1 MASRHSKQKQKFEDL
16 SSYSSTKEY
25 KKNRR
30 GSRARLAAKIFAGV
44 LSGLLILVGGGSMYV
59 ATHLIGDLTTTN
71 ITKDPTALGID
82 PSVEM
87 DDSIK
92 NIALFGLDSRSDGT
106 EGDSSNSD
114 VIMVLTVDNK
124 HKKLKLTSILRDSY
138 VSIEGETSSG
148 EHVDYMDK
156 INAAYS
162 VGGYEL
168 AIRTL
173 NRNFGL
179 NIMDYVTIDFT
190 DTAAI
195 VDAFGGVEISLTAE
209 EKWEIN
215 QNLWNLKVDVER
227 EKERDLEND
236 YYAAQLEGD
245 YDTMEAIENGTYV
258 NPRSYTEILDSDFL
272 EDANGQVVDLAG
284 AEYSD
289 SVELLNGNQ
298 AVAYGRIRHIGNDYQ
313 RVERQ
318 QIVFKALVSRVTE
331 LSFGEYPSLIA
342 QLMPYCETSLDLTD
356 VVGMTPILAS
366 DFTIETIS
374 IPDVDY
380 EFDLSDDGAYLNY
393 DVERAGHRID
403 SFINE
408 EDSAYWS
415 EFGNSGATPAE
426 GTAEQEARDN
436 ASSHAGNSY
445 TGSSNYGDDSSDSSG
460 YGDGYSDSYDSGYGD
475 SYSDSYDS
483 GYGDGYTD
491 SYDSGYGDGY
501 TDSYDSGYGD
511 SYSDSYDS
519 GYGDSYSD
527 SYDSGYGDSYS
538 DSYDSGY
545 GDGYNDSYDSGTGD
559 GYNDSYDS
567 GYSDGTGYGTY

>member
-1 MASRHSKQKQKFEDL
+1 MLHIARDDAQEFEDL
-16 SSYSSTKEY
+16 SSYSSSKEY
-25 KKNRR
+25 NKRRKNRR
-30 GSRARLAAKIFAGV
+30 GHTVLKCILGV
-44 LSGLLILVGGGSMYV
+44 FCALLIVFGSGLIYI
-59 ATHLIGDLTTTN
+59 ATHLLDDLTTTN

-82 PSVEM
+82 PSVTM

-92 NIALFGLDSRSDGT
+92 NIALFGLDQRSAYSD
-106 EGDSSNSD
+106 DSTRSD

-124 HKKLKLTSILRDSY
+124 HKKLKITSILRDSY
-138 VSIEGETSSG
+138 VSIEGENSSG

-156 INAAYS
+156 INAAYAE
-162 VGGYEL
+162 GGYEL

-215 QNLWNLKVDVER
+215 QNLWNLSQET
-227 EKERDLEND
+227 
-236 YYAAQLEGD
+236 EGL
-245 YDTMEAIENGTYV
+245 IK
-258 NPRSYTEILDSDFL
+258 DSDFL
-272 EDANGQVVDLAG
+272 ADANGQVVDLAG

-298 AVAYGRIRHIGNDYQ
+298 AVAYGRIRNIGYDYQ

-318 QIVFKALVSRVTE
+318 QIVFKALMNRVTQ
-331 LSFGEYPSLIA
+331 LSFGEYPSLIS

-356 VVGMTPILAS
+356 AIGMTPILTS

-380 EFDLSDDGAYLNY
+380 ELDLTDDGSYLYY
-393 DVERAGHRID
+393 DVEQAGHRID

-408 EDSAYWS
+408 EDSDYWE

-426 GTAEQEARDN
+426 GTAEQEALDQ
-436 ASSHAGNSY
+436 AAANS
-445 TGSSNYGDDSSDSSG
+445 GSFHNNYS
-460 YGDGYSDSYDSGYGD
+460 GYSDSYNNG
-475 SYSDSYDS
+475 SD
-483 GYGDGYTD
+483 DGYTD
-491 SYDSGYGDGY
+491 SYDNGYDTGYSDNTYGDTGGY
-501 TDSYDSGYGD
+501 YDGSYDTGSYDGGTGD
-511 SYSDSYDS
+511 SYSDGAGYD
-519 GYGDSYSD
+519 D
-527 SYDSGYGDSYS
+527 SYDT
-538 DSYDSGY
+538 
-545 GDGYNDSYDSGTGD
+545 GTGD
-559 GYNDSYDS
+559 GTYYD
-567 GYSDGTGYGTY
+567 TGYAY

>member
-1 MASRHSKQKQKFEDL
+1 MLHIARDDAQEFEDL
-16 SSYSSTKEY
+16 SSYSSSKEY
-25 KKNRR
+25 NKRRKNRR
-30 GSRARLAAKIFAGV
+30 GHTVLKCILGV
-44 LSGLLILVGGGSMYV
+44 FCALLIVFGSGLIYI
-59 ATHLIGDLTTTN
+59 ATHLLDDLTTTN

-82 PSVEM
+82 PSVTM

-92 NIALFGLDSRSDGT
+92 NIALFGLDQRSAYSD
-106 EGDSSNSD
+106 DSTRSD

-124 HKKLKLTSILRDSY
+124 HKKLKITSILRDSY
-138 VSIEGETSSG
+138 VSIEGENSNG
-148 EHVDYMDK
+148 VHVDYMDK
-156 INAAYS
+156 INAAYAE
-162 VGGYEL
+162 GGYEL

-215 QNLWNLKVDVER
+215 QNLWNLSQET
-227 EKERDLEND
+227 
-236 YYAAQLEGD
+236 EGL
-245 YDTMEAIENGTYV
+245 IK
-258 NPRSYTEILDSDFL
+258 DSDFL
-272 EDANGQVVDLAG
+272 ADANGQVVDLAG

-298 AVAYGRIRHIGNDYQ
+298 AVAYGRIRNIGYDYQ

-318 QIVFKALVSRVTE
+318 QIVFKALMNRVTQ
-331 LSFGEYPSLIA
+331 LSFGEYPSLIS

-356 VVGMTPILAS
+356 AIGMTPILTS

-380 EFDLSDDGAYLNY
+380 ELDLTDDGSYLYY

-408 EDSAYWS
+408 EDSDYWE

-426 GTAEQEARDN
+426 GTAEQEALDQ
-436 ASSHAGNSY
+436 AAANS
-445 TGSSNYGDDSSDSSG
+445 GSFHNNYS
-460 YGDGYSDSYDSGYGD
+460 GYSDSYNNG
-475 SYSDSYDS
+475 SD
-483 GYGDGYTD
+483 DGYTD
-491 SYDSGYGDGY
+491 SYDNGYDTGYSDNTYGDTGGY
-501 TDSYDSGYGD
+501 YDNGYQDSYDTGSYDSTGD
-511 SYSDSYDS
+511 SYNDGYGAGYDDSYDT
-519 GYGDSYSD
+519 
-527 SYDSGYGDSYS
+527 
-538 DSYDSGY
+538 
-545 GDGYNDSYDSGTGD
+545 GTGG
-559 GYNDSYDS
+559 GYYD
-567 GYSDGTGYGTY
+567 TGYAY

>member
-1 MASRHSKQKQKFEDL
+1 MLHIARDDAQEFEDL
-16 SSYSSTKEY
+16 SSYSSSKEY
-25 KKNRR
+25 NKRRKNRR
-30 GSRARLAAKIFAGV
+30 GHTVLKCILGV
-44 LSGLLILVGGGSMYV
+44 FCALLIVFGSGLIYI
-59 ATHLIGDLTTTN
+59 ATHLLDDLTTTN

-82 PSVEM
+82 PSVTM

-92 NIALFGLDSRSDGT
+92 NIALFGLDQRSAYS
-106 EGDSSNSD
+106 EDSTRSD

-124 HKKLKLTSILRDSY
+124 HKKLKITSILRDSY
-138 VSIEGETSSG
+138 VSIEGENSNG

-156 INAAYS
+156 INAAYAE
-162 VGGYEL
+162 GGYEL

-215 QNLWNLKVDVER
+215 QNLWNLSQET
-227 EKERDLEND
+227 
-236 YYAAQLEGD
+236 EGL
-245 YDTMEAIENGTYV
+245 IK
-258 NPRSYTEILDSDFL
+258 DSDFL
-272 EDANGQVVDLAG
+272 ADANGEVVDLAG

-298 AVAYGRIRHIGNDYQ
+298 AVAYGRIRNIGYDYQ

-318 QIVFKALVSRVTE
+318 QIVFKALMNRVTQ
-331 LSFGEYPSLIA
+331 LSFGEYPSLIS

-356 VVGMTPILAS
+356 AIGMTPILTS

-380 EFDLSDDGAYLNY
+380 ELDLTDDGSYLYY
-393 DVERAGHRID
+393 DVEQAGHRID

-408 EDSAYWS
+408 EDSDYWE

-426 GTAEQEARDN
+426 GTAEQEALDK
-436 ASSHAGNSY
+436 AAANS
-445 TGSSNYGDDSSDSSG
+445 GSSNNYSG
-460 YGDGYSDSYDSGYGD
+460 HSDSYNNG
-475 SYSDSYDS
+475 SD
-483 GYGDGYTD
+483 DGYTD
-491 SYDSGYGDGY
+491 SYDTGYDTGYSDNTYGDTDGYYDGSYDTGSYDSTGDSYNDGYGAGY
-501 TDSYDSGYGD
+501 DDSYDT
-511 SYSDSYDS
+511 
-519 GYGDSYSD
+519 
-527 SYDSGYGDSYS
+527 
-538 DSYDSGY
+538 
-545 GDGYNDSYDSGTGD
+545 GTGG
-559 GYNDSYDS
+559 GYYD
-567 GYSDGTGYGTY
+567 TGYAY

>member
-1 MASRHSKQKQKFEDL
+1 MLHIARDDAQEFEDL
-16 SSYSSTKEY
+16 SSYSSSKEY
-25 KKNRR
+25 NKRRKNRR
-30 GSRARLAAKIFAGV
+30 GHTVLKCILGV
-44 LSGLLILVGGGSMYV
+44 FCALLIVFGSGLIYI
-59 ATHLIGDLTTTN
+59 ATHLLDDLTTTN

-82 PSVEM
+82 PSVTM

-92 NIALFGLDSRSDGT
+92 NIALFGLDQRSAYSD
-106 EGDSSNSD
+106 DSTRSD

-124 HKKLKLTSILRDSY
+124 HKKLKITSILRDSY
-138 VSIEGETSSG
+138 VSIEGENSNG
-148 EHVDYMDK
+148 VHVDYMDK
-156 INAAYS
+156 INAAYAE
-162 VGGYEL
+162 GGYEL

-215 QNLWNLKVDVER
+215 QNLWNLSQET
-227 EKERDLEND
+227 
-236 YYAAQLEGD
+236 EGL
-245 YDTMEAIENGTYV
+245 IK
-258 NPRSYTEILDSDFL
+258 DSDFL
-272 EDANGQVVDLAG
+272 ADANGQVVDLAG

-298 AVAYGRIRHIGNDYQ
+298 AVAYGRIRNIGYDYQ

-318 QIVFKALVSRVTE
+318 QIVFKALMNRVTQ
-331 LSFGEYPSLIA
+331 LSFGEYHSLIS

-356 VVGMTPILAS
+356 AIGMTPILTS

-380 EFDLSDDGAYLNY
+380 ELDLTDDGSYLYY

-408 EDSAYWS
+408 EDSDYWE

-426 GTAEQEARDN
+426 GTAEQEALDQ
-436 ASSHAGNSY
+436 AAANS
-445 TGSSNYGDDSSDSSG
+445 GSFHNNYS
-460 YGDGYSDSYDSGYGD
+460 GYSDSYNNC
-475 SYSDSYDS
+475 SD
-483 GYGDGYTD
+483 DGYTD
-491 SYDSGYGDGY
+491 SYDNGYDTGYSDNTYGDTGGY
-501 TDSYDSGYGD
+501 YDNGYQDSYDTGSYDSTGD
-511 SYSDSYDS
+511 SYNDGTGYDGSYDT
-519 GYGDSYSD
+519 
-527 SYDSGYGDSYS
+527 
-538 DSYDSGY
+538 
-545 GDGYNDSYDSGTGD
+545 GTGD
-559 GYNDSYDS
+559 GYYD
-567 GYSDGTGYGTY
+567 TGYAY

>member
-1 MASRHSKQKQKFEDL
+1 MLHIARDDAQEFEDL
-16 SSYSSTKEY
+16 SSYSSSKEY
-25 KKNRR
+25 NKRRKNRR
-30 GSRARLAAKIFAGV
+30 GHTVLKCILGV
-44 LSGLLILVGGGSMYV
+44 FCALLIVFGSGLIYI
-59 ATHLIGDLTTTN
+59 ATYLLDDLTTTN

-82 PSVEM
+82 PSVTM

-92 NIALFGLDSRSDGT
+92 NIALFGLDQRSAYSD
-106 EGDSSNSD
+106 DSTRSD

-124 HKKLKLTSILRDSY
+124 HKKLKITSILRDSY
-138 VSIEGETSSG
+138 VSIEGENSNG
-148 EHVDYMDK
+148 VHVDYMDK
-156 INAAYS
+156 INAAYAE
-162 VGGYEL
+162 GGYEL

-215 QNLWNLKVDVER
+215 QNLWNLSQET
-227 EKERDLEND
+227 
-236 YYAAQLEGD
+236 EGL
-245 YDTMEAIENGTYV
+245 IK
-258 NPRSYTEILDSDFL
+258 DSDFL
-272 EDANGQVVDLAG
+272 ADANGQVMDLAG

-298 AVAYGRIRHIGNDYQ
+298 AVAYGRIRNIGYDYQ

-318 QIVFKALVSRVTE
+318 QIVFKALMNRVTQ
-331 LSFGEYPSLIA
+331 LSFGEYPSLIS

-356 VVGMTPILAS
+356 AIGMTPILTS

-380 EFDLSDDGAYLNY
+380 ELDLTDDGSYLYY

-408 EDSAYWS
+408 EDSDYWE

-426 GTAEQEARDN
+426 GTAEQEALDQAAAN
-436 ASSHAGNSY
+436 SGSSHN
-445 TGSSNYGDDSSDSSG
+445 NYS
-460 YGDGYSDSYDSGYGD
+460 GYSDSYNNG
-475 SYSDSYDS
+475 SD
-483 GYGDGYTD
+483 DGYTD
-491 SYDSGYGDGY
+491 SYDNGYDTGYSDNTYGDTGGY
-501 TDSYDSGYGD
+501 YDNGYQDSYDTGSYDSTGD
-511 SYSDSYDS
+511 SY
-519 GYGDSYSD
+519 
-527 SYDSGYGDSYS
+527 
-538 DSYDSGY
+538 
-545 GDGYNDSYDSGTGD
+545 N
-559 GYNDSYDS
+559 
-567 GYSDGTGYGTY
+567 DGTGYDGSYDTGTGGGTYYDTGYAY

>member
-1 MASRHSKQKQKFEDL
+1 MLHIARDDAQEFEDL
-16 SSYSSTKEY
+16 SSYSSSKEY
-25 KKNRR
+25 NKRRKNRR
-30 GSRARLAAKIFAGV
+30 GHTVLKCILGV
-44 LSGLLILVGGGSMYV
+44 FCALLIVFGSGLIYI
-59 ATHLIGDLTTTN
+59 ATHLLDDLTTTN

-82 PSVEM
+82 PSVTM

-92 NIALFGLDSRSDGT
+92 NIALFGLDQRSAYSD
-106 EGDSSNSD
+106 DSTRSD

-124 HKKLKLTSILRDSY
+124 HKKLKITSILRDSY
-138 VSIEGETSSG
+138 VSIEGENSNG
-148 EHVDYMDK
+148 VHVDYMDK
-156 INAAYS
+156 INAAYAE
-162 VGGYEL
+162 GGYEL

-215 QNLWNLKVDVER
+215 QNLWNLSQET
-227 EKERDLEND
+227 
-236 YYAAQLEGD
+236 EGL
-245 YDTMEAIENGTYV
+245 IK
-258 NPRSYTEILDSDFL
+258 DSDFL
-272 EDANGQVVDLAG
+272 ADANGQVVDLAG

-298 AVAYGRIRHIGNDYQ
+298 AVAYGRIRNIGYDYQ

-318 QIVFKALVSRVTE
+318 QIVFKALMNRVTQ
-331 LSFGEYPSLIA
+331 LSFGEYPSLIS

-356 VVGMTPILAS
+356 AIGMTPILTS

-380 EFDLSDDGAYLNY
+380 ELDLTDDGSYLYY

-408 EDSAYWS
+408 EDSDYWE

-426 GTAEQEARDN
+426 GTAEQEALDQAAAN
-436 ASSHAGNSY
+436 SGSSHN
-445 TGSSNYGDDSSDSSG
+445 NYS
-460 YGDGYSDSYDSGYGD
+460 GYSDSYNNG
-475 SYSDSYDS
+475 SD
-483 GYGDGYTD
+483 DGYTD
-491 SYDSGYGDGY
+491 SYDNGYDTGYSDSTYGDTGGY
-501 TDSYDSGYGD
+501 YDNGYQDSYDTGSYDSTGD
-511 SYSDSYDS
+511 SYNDGTGYDGSYDT
-519 GYGDSYSD
+519 
-527 SYDSGYGDSYS
+527 
-538 DSYDSGY
+538 
-545 GDGYNDSYDSGTGD
+545 GTGD
-559 GYNDSYDS
+559 GYYD
-567 GYSDGTGYGTY
+567 TGYAY

>member
-1 MASRHSKQKQKFEDL
+1 MLHIARDDAQEFEDL
-16 SSYSSTKEY
+16 SSYSSSKEY
-25 KKNRR
+25 NKRRKNRR
-30 GSRARLAAKIFAGV
+30 GHTVLKCILGV
-44 LSGLLILVGGGSMYV
+44 FCALLIVFGSGLIYI
-59 ATHLIGDLTTTN
+59 ATHLLDDLTTTN

-82 PSVEM
+82 PSVTM

-92 NIALFGLDSRSDGT
+92 NIALFGLDQRSAYSD
-106 EGDSSNSD
+106 DSTRSD

-124 HKKLKLTSILRDSY
+124 HKKLKITSILRDSY
-138 VSIEGETSSG
+138 VSIEGENSNG
-148 EHVDYMDK
+148 VHVDYMDK
-156 INAAYS
+156 INAAYAE
-162 VGGYEL
+162 GGYEL

-215 QNLWNLKVDVER
+215 QNLWNLSQET
-227 EKERDLEND
+227 
-236 YYAAQLEGD
+236 EGL
-245 YDTMEAIENGTYV
+245 IK
-258 NPRSYTEILDSDFL
+258 DSDFL
-272 EDANGQVVDLAG
+272 ADANGEVVDLAG

-298 AVAYGRIRHIGNDYQ
+298 AVAYGRIRNIGYDYQ

-318 QIVFKALVSRVTE
+318 QIVFKALMNRVTQ
-331 LSFGEYPSLIA
+331 LSFGEYPSLIS

-356 VVGMTPILAS
+356 AIGMTPILTS

-380 EFDLSDDGAYLNY
+380 ELDLTDDGSYLYY

-408 EDSAYWS
+408 EDSDYWE

-426 GTAEQEARDN
+426 GTAEQEALDQ
-436 ASSHAGNSY
+436 AAANS
-445 TGSSNYGDDSSDSSG
+445 GSSNNYS
-460 YGDGYSDSYDSGYGD
+460 GYSDSYNNG
-475 SYSDSYDS
+475 SD
-483 GYGDGYTD
+483 DGYTD
-491 SYDSGYGDGY
+491 SYDNGYDTGYSDNTYGDTGGY
-501 TDSYDSGYGD
+501 YDNGYQDSYDTGSYDSTGD
-511 SYSDSYDS
+511 SYNDGTGYDDSYDT
-519 GYGDSYSD
+519 
-527 SYDSGYGDSYS
+527 
-538 DSYDSGY
+538 
-545 GDGYNDSYDSGTGD
+545 GTGD
-559 GYNDSYDS
+559 GTYYD
-567 GYSDGTGYGTY
+567 TGYAY

>member
-1 MASRHSKQKQKFEDL
+1 MLHIARDDAQEFEDL
-16 SSYSSTKEY
+16 SSYSSSKEY
-25 KKNRR
+25 NKRRKNRR
-30 GSRARLAAKIFAGV
+30 GHTVLKCILGV
-44 LSGLLILVGGGSMYV
+44 FCALLIVFGSGLIYI
-59 ATHLIGDLTTTN
+59 ATHLLDDLTTTN

-82 PSVEM
+82 PSVTM

-92 NIALFGLDSRSDGT
+92 NIALFGLDQRSAYSD
-106 EGDSSNSD
+106 DSTRSD

-124 HKKLKLTSILRDSY
+124 HKKLKITSILRDSY
-138 VSIEGETSSG
+138 VSIEGENSNG
-148 EHVDYMDK
+148 VHVDYMDK
-156 INAAYS
+156 INAAYAE
-162 VGGYEL
+162 GGYEL

-215 QNLWNLKVDVER
+215 QNLWNLSQET
-227 EKERDLEND
+227 
-236 YYAAQLEGD
+236 EGL
-245 YDTMEAIENGTYV
+245 IK
-258 NPRSYTEILDSDFL
+258 DSDFL
-272 EDANGQVVDLAG
+272 ADANGQVVDLAG

-298 AVAYGRIRHIGNDYQ
+298 AVAYGRIRNIGYDYQ

-318 QIVFKALVSRVTE
+318 QIVFKALMNRVTQ
-331 LSFGEYPSLIA
+331 LSFGEYPSLIS

-356 VVGMTPILAS
+356 AIGMTPILTS

-380 EFDLSDDGAYLNY
+380 ELDLTDDGSYLYY

-408 EDSAYWS
+408 EDSDYWE

-426 GTAEQEARDN
+426 GTAEQEALDQ
-436 ASSHAGNSY
+436 AAANS
-445 TGSSNYGDDSSDSSG
+445 GSFHNNYS
-460 YGDGYSDSYDSGYGD
+460 GYSDSYNNG
-475 SYSDSYDS
+475 SD
-483 GYGDGYTD
+483 DGYTD
-491 SYDSGYGDGY
+491 SYDNGYDTGYSDNTYGDTGGY
-501 TDSYDSGYGD
+501 YDNGYQDSYDTGSYDSTGD
-511 SYSDSYDS
+511 SYNDGTGYDGSYDT
-519 GYGDSYSD
+519 
-527 SYDSGYGDSYS
+527 
-538 DSYDSGY
+538 
-545 GDGYNDSYDSGTGD
+545 GTGD
-559 GYNDSYDS
+559 GYYD
-567 GYSDGTGYGTY
+567 TGYAY

>member
-1 MASRHSKQKQKFEDL
+1 MLHIARDDAQEFEDL
-16 SSYSSTKEY
+16 SSYSSSKEY
-25 KKNRR
+25 NKRRKNRR
-30 GSRARLAAKIFAGV
+30 GHTVLKCILGV
-44 LSGLLILVGGGSMYV
+44 FCALLIVFGSGLIYI
-59 ATHLIGDLTTTN
+59 ATHLLDDLTTTN

-82 PSVEM
+82 PSVTM

-92 NIALFGLDSRSDGT
+92 NIALFGLDQRSAYS
-106 EGDSSNSD
+106 EDSTRSD

-124 HKKLKLTSILRDSY
+124 HKKLKITSILRDSY
-138 VSIEGETSSG
+138 VSIEGENSNG

-156 INAAYS
+156 INAAYAE
-162 VGGYEL
+162 GGYEL

-215 QNLWNLKVDVER
+215 QNLWNLSQET
-227 EKERDLEND
+227 
-236 YYAAQLEGD
+236 EGL
-245 YDTMEAIENGTYV
+245 IK
-258 NPRSYTEILDSDFL
+258 DSDFL
-272 EDANGQVVDLAG
+272 ADANGEVVDLAG

-298 AVAYGRIRHIGNDYQ
+298 AVAYGRIRNIGYDYQ

-318 QIVFKALVSRVTE
+318 QIVFKALMNRVTQ
-331 LSFGEYPSLIA
+331 LSFGEYPSLIS

-356 VVGMTPILAS
+356 AIGMTPILTS

-380 EFDLSDDGAYLNY
+380 ELDLTDDGSYLYY
-393 DVERAGHRID
+393 DVEQAGHRID

-408 EDSAYWS
+408 EDSDYWE

-426 GTAEQEARDN
+426 GTAEQEALDKAAAN
-436 ASSHAGNSY
+436 SGSSHN
-445 TGSSNYGDDSSDSSG
+445 NYS
-460 YGDGYSDSYDSGYGD
+460 GYSDSYNNNGD
-475 SYSDSYDS
+475 SDSYDNGYDTGYS
-483 GYGDGYTD
+483 DNTYGDTGGYYDGSYDTG
-491 SYDSGYGDGY
+491 SYDS
-501 TDSYDSGYGD
+501 TGD
-511 SYSDSYDS
+511 SYN
-519 GYGDSYSD
+519 
-527 SYDSGYGDSYS
+527 
-538 DSYDSGY
+538 
-545 GDGYNDSYDSGTGD
+545 DGY
-559 GYNDSYDS
+559 
-567 GYSDGTGYGTY
+567 GTGYGGSYDTGTGGGYYDTGYAY